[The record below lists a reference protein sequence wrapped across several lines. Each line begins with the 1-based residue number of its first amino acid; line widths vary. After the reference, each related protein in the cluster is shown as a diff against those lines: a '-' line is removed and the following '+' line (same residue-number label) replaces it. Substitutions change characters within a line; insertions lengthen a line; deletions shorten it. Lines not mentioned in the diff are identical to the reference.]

1 MPRIEVAT
9 DTQIDTH
16 THTKTKTEWG
26 AVVKRARIFLPLRA
40 VKQRLQRS
48 SLFMESYSFFV
59 CYDWI
64 EAISPSTVFRET
76 EDLSL
81 PMDPSPAKPC
91 LYGIN
96 SQVPATWK
104 QYGGSRWKRYPMV
117 SDGVGRATQRKL
129 AFVRHLEDRISTTSV
144 CE

>member
-1 MPRIEVAT
+1 MCKNQHGARKNT
-9 DTQIDTH
+9 S
-16 THTKTKTEWG
+16 TKTIG
-26 AVVKRARIFLPLRA
+26 AADCTPRADKPVSVHIFLC
-40 VKQRLQRS
+40 
-48 SLFMESYSFFV
+48 FSYSFFV